1 MTVKRLLDLLVSSTA
16 LVMLLPLF
24 LLLAAMIK
32 KEDGGPVFYRGVR
45 VGKEGRPFTMY
56 KVRTMIVDAEKM
68 GASSTPEDDPRVTDV
83 GRFLRKY
90 KLDELPQLINV
101 LKGEMS
107 LVGPRPQV
115 PWAVELYSAEEK
127 RLLSVQPGMT
137 DWASIRFRNEGEILK
152 GSPDPDRD
160 YQEKIAPEKIRL
172 GLEYVARPSLAADL
186 KIIVATLVNV
196 AKATGR
202 RVMPWIRR

>member
-1 MTVKRLLDLLVSSTA
+1 MFDLLVSSVA
-16 LVMLLPLF
+16 LAVLSPLL
-24 LLLAAMIK
+24 LLLAAAIK
-32 KEDGGPVFYRGVR
+32 NEDGGPVFYRGVR
-45 VGKEGRPFTMY
+45 IGKEGRRFKMY
-56 KVRTMIVDAEKM
+56 KLRTMVVNAEKM
-68 GASSTPEDDPRVTDV
+68 GASSTPEDDPRVTDA

-90 KLDELPQLINV
+90 KFDELPQLINV

-115 PWAVELYSAEEK
+115 PWVVAMYSAEEK
-127 RLLSVQPGMT
+127 RLLTVQPGMT

-172 GLEYVARPSLAADL
+172 GLEYVARPSLVTDL
-186 KIIVATLVNV
+186 KIIVATLVSV
-196 AKATGR
+196 ARAERR